1 MTKQKLPDICNFCG
15 KEIDSQMQYVSEWF
29 QGRSSFSDPRTR
41 LKEKLD
47 CCQKCFIEM
56 CKIGKLEPTWI
67 KEQKNP
73 QWIAGSKKAEE
84 RYFIQVQDPELQ
96 PTDTN

>member
-15 KEIDSQMQYVSEWF
+15 KEIKSQMQYISEWF

-47 CCQKCFIEM
+47 CCHECFLNI
-56 CKIGKLEPTWI
+56 CKTGLEPSWV

-73 QWIAGSKKAEE
+73 QWISGSKKVDE
-84 RYFIQVQDPELQ
+84 RYFIEVQDPELAK
-96 PTDTN
+96 TDTS